1 MYFRKPAVLGALMCL
16 ALAPAPARADWL
28 LSPYLGT
35 TFGSELTDSENTDN
49 EFANKLNYGVA
60 LTFMGGGIIGFEI
73 DFAYAP
79 EFFEA
84 NDEDLDF
91 LDDSNLTTI
100 MANLV
105 VGAPIGGQ
113 TGPGFRPYA
122 AGGIGLM
129 RANLESAGDL
139 FDDISDNSF
148 GINVGGG
155 VIGFLSNN
163 IGLRGDLRYFQSLS
177 DIGDNLDFDLGKFR
191 YWRGT
196 GGIVF
201 RF

>member
-1 MYFRKPAVLGALMCL
+1 MCL
-16 ALAPAPARADWL
+16 VLAPAPARADWM
-28 LSPYLGT
+28 LSPFLGT
-35 TFGSELTDSENTDN
+35 TFGSELTDSENADN

-60 LTFMGGGIIGFEI
+60 LTFMGAGIIGFEI

-91 LDDSNLTTI
+91 LDNSNLTTI

-129 RANLESAGDL
+129 RANLESAGEF
-139 FDDISDNSF
+139 FDEISDNSF
-148 GINVGGG
+148 GINIGGG

-177 DIGDNLDFDLGKFR
+177 DIGDNLDFDLGTFR

>member
-16 ALAPAPARADWL
+16 VLAPAPARADWL

-177 DIGDNLDFDLGKFR
+177 DIGDNLDFDLGTFR